1 MVVPFLN
8 NFFWELLSILSLT
21 MFGVFWLFDKISV
34 SKYPMVRLLAMFF
47 VSIAALVIWA
57 RVEVVLP
64 PYWVGAFVDLILAAA
79 MTMVGVNFILLIL
92 SACSLYIPRYIEKWI
107 FIIVLIGFALYG
119 FILFAYAP
127 IVKFVHLDLLV
138 NYWIRPFWIVVILT
152 LLARIKVKG

>member
-34 SKYPMVRLLAMFF
+34 SKYPMVRLLAMFL

-57 RVEVVLP
+57 RVEVAIP
-64 PYWVGAFVDLILAAA
+64 PYWVGALVDLILAAA
-79 MTMVGVNFILLIL
+79 MTMVGVNFIILIL
-92 SACSLYIPRYIEKWI
+92 NACSLYVPRHIEKWI
-107 FIIVLIGFALYG
+107 FILVLIGFALYG

-127 IVKFVHLDLLV
+127 IVKFVRLDALV
-138 NYWIRPFWIVVILT
+138 NYWIRPFWILVILT